1 MYTVPDLGTSPKQRA
16 GAGGLRDEIECR
28 LEIIPSMLGTLI
40 MVGLQGCVPAKRGR
54 ESLKK
59 AYS

>member
-40 MVGLQGCVPAKRGR
+40 MVGLQGCVPAKGVG
-54 ESLKK
+54 SL
-59 AYS
+59 